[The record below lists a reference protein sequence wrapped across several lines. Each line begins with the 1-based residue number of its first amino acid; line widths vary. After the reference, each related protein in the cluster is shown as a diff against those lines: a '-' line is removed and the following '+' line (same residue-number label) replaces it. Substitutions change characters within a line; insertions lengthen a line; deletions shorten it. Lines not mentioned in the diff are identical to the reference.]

1 VTPIRH
7 LYRRRDID
15 VYIGGQLRLQALVS
29 QTEACLRLF
38 LTHTRRA
45 NRPRFRDITRV
56 HITLRAAGL
65 DRDFE
70 RAEKNGKYVFCPDSL
85 KRLCECA
92 HRVEHR
98 FRSVL
103 CTKAHGRAGCVSH
116 PAPGGGGGGEEEHL

>member
-1 VTPIRH
+1 MTPIRH

-70 RAEKNGKYVFCPDSL
+70 RAESARECMEQTA
-85 KRLCECA
+85 KRVAATCILA
-92 HRVEHR
+92 
-98 FRSVL
+98 SD
-103 CTKAHGRAGCVSH
+103 
-116 PAPGGGGGGEEEHL
+116 